1 MLGISVD
8 ELIAASQP
16 LDGRDDGGDFLIWQD
31 NLVALEVFLACHS
44 QWRILTGGDKP
55 YYQGLRYLEVEAVMR
70 LKRVKDKATVFAD
83 VQVME
88 EAARDVLNE
97 R

>member
-1 MLGISVD
+1 MLGITVD
-8 ELIAASQP
+8 ELIAAVQGV
-16 LDGRDDGGDFLIWQD
+16 DEQADEGDFPIWHD
-31 NLVALEVFLACHS
+31 NLAALEVFLACHT

-70 LKRVKDKATVFAD
+70 IKRVKDKAAVFVD
-83 VQVME
+83 VQMME
-88 EAARDVLNE
+88 EAAREVLNE

>member
-1 MLGISVD
+1 MLGVTVD
-8 ELIAASQP
+8 ELIAAAQGSSEQKN
-16 LDGRDDGGDFLIWQD
+16 DGDFPIWHD
-31 NLVALEVFLACHS
+31 NLAALEVFLACHT

-70 LKRVKDKATVFAD
+70 IKRVKDKTAVFAD

-88 EAARDVLNE
+88 EAAREVLNE
-97 R
+97 K